1 MSLTEHPDG
10 GPTPDCR
17 RQDPTCDPQEG
28 ATDGLCRLTGF
39 WVRAPVPVVDGGVQ
53 CPDLHRCPGARAGTA
68 PIRALASRRRRSPPA
83 ISLVRQ
89 TPLPSSSKAWVS
101 LAGGWPRAYAGQ
113 RTPVIL
119 LSPSLPVR
127 SGHRLREIPRRTCS
141 LTWPASSL
149 RGGNAQRPQLS
160 PGPLRCLDGGF
171 RPTGSGA
178 CAHAG
183 QGSVCACG
191 WSWG

>member
-39 WVRAPVPVVDGGVQ
+39 WVRAPVRSRRGRPMPRPASAPRRPGG
-53 CPDLHRCPGARAGTA
+53 HSTHPGAGVTA
-68 PIRALASRRRRSPPA
+68 PKITPRDIPGAANTTAIVLESVGVLGGRLAPHN
-83 ISLVRQ
+83 
-89 TPLPSSSKAWVS
+89 
-101 LAGGWPRAYAGQ
+101 AGQ
-113 RTPVIL
+113 WTPVIL